1 MYRLTDVTKDYPK
14 GRGVV
19 HALRGVNVVIGHGE
33 WLAIQGPTGH
43 GKSTL
48 LQILG
53 GLDRPTSG
61 TVELNG
67 QDLTA
72 LREGQLTRVRAT
84 SIGFIFQTFNL
95 IPTLSAQENVEAAL
109 VPLGADT
116 AQRKERVRRRWPRW
130 GWATG
135 PGICRPSCPAAS
147 SSEWRSRGR

>member
-19 HALRGVNVVIGHGE
+19 HALRGVDVVIEDGG
-33 WLAIQGPTGH
+33 WLAIKGPTGH

-53 GLDRPTSG
+53 ALDRPTSG

-72 LREGQLTRVRAT
+72 LREGQLTKVRAT

-95 IPTLSAQENVEAAL
+95 IPTLSA
-109 VPLGADT
+109 
-116 AQRKERVRRRWPRW
+116 
-130 GWATG
+130 
-135 PGICRPSCPAAS
+135 
-147 SSEWRSRGR
+147 